1 MKAMSAFVLLLLI
14 ASVSWAQTS
23 KRLEATDF
31 KTSSNCRDCHEQI
44 YDQWTTS
51 MHSKAFRDPI
61 YQVLLRR
68 VDEDRQGKLTRFCVS
83 CHAPL
88 ATVTRSVPEKLF
100 DGQPK
105 PPLLEE
111 GVACEFCHTIPGP
124 ELELKRSSLGLFV
137 FPLMG
142 QEGALSRRLADA
154 KTLECPN

>member
-1 MKAMSAFVLLLLI
+1 MKAISAFVLLLLI

-31 KTSSNCRDCHEQI
+31 KTSSNCQDCHEQI

-83 CHAPL
+83 CHSL
-88 ATVTRSVPEKLF
+88 AVTRGSEKLF
-100 DGQPK
+100 MASQNRALP
-105 PPLLEE
+105 EE
-111 GVACEFCHTIPGP
+111 GVWLANSAIPFP
-124 ELELKRSSLGLFV
+124 VLSL
-137 FPLMG
+137 
-142 QEGALSRRLADA
+142 S
-154 KTLECPN
+154 